1 VVDQSQVAGL
11 AASFLSLFLG
21 VAVLQGAETPRAG
34 GRLVFGLSRDI
45 SGLNPFFRT
54 RSTNK
59 YVRQI
64 AYETLFDYDE
74 KDRLVPLLGESW
86 TVSLDSKL
94 YTIQLRRG
102 VKFHNGG
109 DLTAEDVKW
118 SAEYAMDPKNAATGV
133 NFLAKV
139 QAVNIKDKFTV
150 EFILKEPQAI
160 FINLL
165 ASIEASFPV
174 LPKDSVPS
182 GQREFSGPPPGTG
195 PFEFKEYKSARE
207 MVFARNKNYWQKGIP
222 YLDELV
228 IKPVEDEQVRFAA
241 LRAGDLNMIE
251 RTPYAFIKKIRS
263 REIAEIRFAEAKD
276 AGLRRLIFNVTNP
289 PFNNLKLRQAVLYA
303 LDKKSYID
311 AAYWGLGEPTDHGIP
326 KESRWYIK
334 MPSVKRDV
342 AKVKTLLK
350 EAKVGA
356 DFEVEV
362 LARRGEEP
370 EMQPIQD
377 QLTTAGIKTKVT
389 ILESGAREAR
399 TRAGDFMIVLSGF
412 DVPNEPGDDYPTEY
426 GCNEVEVANKRRGQ
440 NQAGYCNKEFDRLMA
455 EAAKIQDAK
464 KRYELYAKALRI
476 LNDEI
481 PDISLAFVPRYFTH
495 QPKVMGFT
503 SDSKGRLNMVSAG
516 LSRVWIA
523 P

>member
-1 VVDQSQVAGL
+1 MKRL
-11 AASFLSLFLG
+11 RHAAAILG
-21 VAVLQGAETPRAG
+21 IFVAVAFLEGAETPRAG

-86 TVSLDSKL
+86 TVSPDSKL

-118 SAEYAMDPKNAATGV
+118 SAEYAMDPKNGATGV
-133 NFLAKV
+133 TFLGKV
-139 QAVNIKDKFTV
+139 QAVNIKDKFIV

-182 GQREFSGPPPGTG
+182 GQRELSSPPPGTG

-228 IKPVEDEQVRFAA
+228 LKPVEDEQVRFAA

-263 REIAEIRFAEAKD
+263 REIPEIRFAEAKD
-276 AGLRRLIFNVTNP
+276 AGLRRLIFNVANP

-311 AAYWGLGEPTDHGIP
+311 AAYWSLGEPTNHGIP
-326 KESRWYIK
+326 KESRWYVK
-334 MPSVKRDV
+334 MPDVKRDV
-342 AKVKTLLK
+342 SKVKALLK

-426 GCNEVEVANKRRGQ
+426 GCNEAEVANKRRGQ

>member
-1 VVDQSQVAGL
+1 MRSLRL
-11 AASFLSLFLG
+11 AVSFLSLFAAAAL
-21 VAVLQGAETPRAG
+21 LEGAEAPKQG
-34 GRLVFGLSRDI
+34 GRLVFGLARDI

-74 KDRLVPLLGESW
+74 EDRLVPLLGESW
-86 TVSLDSKL
+86 TVSPDSKI
-94 YTIQLRRG
+94 YTIQLRKG
-102 VKFHNGG
+102 VRFHNGRE
-109 DLTAEDVKW
+109 LTAEDVKW

-133 NFLAKV
+133 NFLRRV
-139 QAVNIKDKFTV
+139 QAVNVKDKFTV
-150 EFILKEPQAI
+150 EFVLKEPQAI

-182 GQREFSGPPPGTG
+182 GQRDLSSPPPGTG
-195 PFEFKEYKSARE
+195 PFEFKEHKAARE
-207 MVFARNKNYWQKGIP
+207 MLFTRNKNYWQKGLP
-222 YLDELV
+222 YLDEMV
-228 IKPVEDEQVRFAA
+228 IKPVEDEQVRFAG

-251 RTPYAFIKKIRS
+251 RTPYVFVRKIRS
-263 REIAEIRFAEAKD
+263 GEISEIRFAEAKD
-276 AGLRRLIFNVTNP
+276 AGLRRLIFNVANP
-289 PFNNLKLRQAVLYA
+289 PFDNLKLRQAVLHA

-311 AAYWGLGEPTDHGIP
+311 AAYWGLGEPTSHGIP
-326 KESRWYIK
+326 RDSRWYVK
-334 MPSVKRDV
+334 TPDVKRDV
-342 AKVKTLLK
+342 AKVKALLK
-350 EAKVGA
+350 EAKVGP

-362 LARRGEEP
+362 LARRGEEG
-370 EMQPIQD
+370 EMQPIQA

-389 ILESGAREAR
+389 ILESAAREAR
-399 TRAGDFMIVLSGF
+399 TRSGDFMIVLSGF

-426 GCNEVEVANKRRGQ
+426 GCNESEVAKKRRGQ
-440 NQAGYCNKEFDRLMA
+440 NQAGYCNREFDRLMA
-455 EAAKIQDAK
+455 EASKIQDPK
-464 KRYELYAKALRI
+464 KRYELYAKAIRI
-476 LNDEI
+476 LSDEI

-495 QPKVMGFT
+495 QSKVMGFK